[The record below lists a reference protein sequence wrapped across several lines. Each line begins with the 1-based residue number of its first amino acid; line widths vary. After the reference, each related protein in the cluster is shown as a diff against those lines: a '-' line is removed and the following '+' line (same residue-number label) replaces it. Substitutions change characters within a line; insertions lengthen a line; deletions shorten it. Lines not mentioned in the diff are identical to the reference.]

1 MKSSLFVFVFA
12 LITMGNALAQ
22 ATGSITVFAEDGE
35 RFWLIIDG
43 NRINQE
49 PAANVKVDE
58 LTKAFYRAKVI
69 FEDASIPEI
78 DQNVAIQDIETNQ
91 LMGVTYM
98 VKENNRGKWVLRMS
112 SFNQAAP
119 STASQVMHY
128 NDASGTVSGET
139 NVATTNSTPTAV
151 PSGTVTTTTTTT
163 TTTKG
168 APAETVNVRT
178 NVGGIGISM
187 TVPNM
192 ETDMT
197 TKQTYTETTTT
208 QTTVTQSSPAAQP
221 AAQPAAPAEPKG
233 CTTAM
238 SSSAFS
244 SAKSSI
250 KNQSFT
256 EGQMKVAKQILR
268 SNCLNVS
275 QIIEVMDIF
284 SFEDSKVEFAKAAY
298 AKCVDQGNYF
308 QVNDAFTFSGSVD
321 ELNEFLDMQ

>member
-12 LITMGNALAQ
+12 LITIGSAFSQ
-22 ATGSITVFAEDGE
+22 ASGSIAVFAEDGE

-43 NRINQE
+43 TRINQE

-58 LTKAFYRAKVI
+58 LGKAFYRAKVI

-91 LMGVTYM
+91 LMDVTYM

-119 STASQVMHY
+119 STGSQVMHY

-139 NVATTNSTPTAV
+139 NVATTNNVPTAI
-151 PSGTVTTTTTTT
+151 PSGTITTTTTTT

-168 APAETVNVRT
+168 APSETVNVRT

-192 ETDMT
+192 ETET
-197 TKQTYTETTTT
+197 STQQTYTETTTT
-208 QTTVTQSSPAAQP
+208 QTTVTQSTPAQP

-238 SSSAFS
+238 SSSSFN

-250 KNQSFT
+250 ENQSFT
-256 EGQMKVAKQILR
+256 DGQMKVAKQILR
-268 SNCLNVS
+268 SNCLSVN
-275 QIIEVMDIF
+275 QIIQVMDLF
-284 SFEDSKVEFAKAAY
+284 SFEDSKLEFAKAAY

-321 ELNEFLDMQ
+321 ELNDFLDMQ